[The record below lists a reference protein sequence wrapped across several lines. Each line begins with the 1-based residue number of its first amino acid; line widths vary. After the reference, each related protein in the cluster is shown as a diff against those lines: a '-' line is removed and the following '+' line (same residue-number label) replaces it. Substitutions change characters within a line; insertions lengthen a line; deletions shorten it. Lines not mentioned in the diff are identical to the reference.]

1 MAQLTRPLTEAEAR
15 AMLESWRK
23 NMGKEVS
30 HAFAFASLCVTGE
43 SHQFVRYDAKL
54 DRVVY
59 ENVQHFYWTDPSP
72 SDSRWMVPK

>member
-1 MAQLTRPLTEAEAR
+1 MAQLNRPLTEGEILLLLTSRWAPS
-15 AMLESWRK
+15 LESPFRD
-23 NMGKEVS
+23 
-30 HAFAFASLCVTGE
+30 LCFTGE

-59 ENVQHFYWTDPSP
+59 EDVQHFYWTDPSP